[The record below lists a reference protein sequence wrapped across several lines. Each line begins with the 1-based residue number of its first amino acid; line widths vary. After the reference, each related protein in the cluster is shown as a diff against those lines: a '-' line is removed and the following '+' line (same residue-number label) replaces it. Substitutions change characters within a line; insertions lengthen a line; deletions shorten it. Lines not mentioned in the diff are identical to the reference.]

1 MDFCK
6 KIVDMELDGKKLEGS
21 NIFFIDE
28 TRIDTAPN
36 TSNESIRI
44 SSKVKKKIKLGDE
57 DGYKIIN
64 RETKKYEPYI
74 IFAVGVS
81 FMD

>member
-44 SSKVKKKIKLGDE
+44 SSKVKNKIKLGDE
-57 DGYKIIN
+57 DGYKMIN
-64 RETKKYEPYI
+64 RERALHNSCWRS
-74 IFAVGVS
+74 IFLWIK
-81 FMD
+81 

>member
-64 RETKKYEPYI
+64 RETKKYEPSI
-74 IFAVGVS
+74 IVAVGVS

>member
-6 KIVDMELDGKKLEGS
+6 KIVEMELDGKKLEGL
-21 NIFFIDE
+21 NIFFTDE

-44 SSKVKKKIKLGDE
+44 STKVWKKIKLGYE
-57 DGYKIIN
+57 DGYKMIN
-64 RETKKYEPYI
+64 RETKNL
-74 IFAVGVS
+74 S
-81 FMD
+81 LR

>member
-57 DGYKIIN
+57 DWYKIIN
-64 RETKKYEPYI
+64 RETKKYEPSI
-74 IFAVGVS
+74 EVAVGVS

>member
-1 MDFCK
+1 
-6 KIVDMELDGKKLEGS
+6 MELDGKKLEGS

-28 TRIDTAPN
+28 TRIDTAQN

-44 SSKVKKKIKLGDE
+44 LSKVKKKIKLGDE

-64 RETKKYEPYI
+64 RETKKYEPSI
-74 IFAVGVS
+74 IVAVGVS